1 MGSMTH
7 VALHMLK
14 DVTPHKLRLTPFHD
28 RGCMNSA
35 TLYLHIWHVI
45 ARRVSQ
51 AILRP
56 LHDSAIE
63 IN

>member
-1 MGSMTH
+1 MTH

-14 DVTPHKLRLTPFHD
+14 DVTPQKLRLTPFHD
-28 RGCMNSA
+28 SGCINSA
-35 TLYLHIWHVI
+35 TLYLHVFHVI

-51 AILRP
+51 AIPRP

-63 IN
+63 NN